1 MSDCETLQDRALED
15 GARGVTET
23 PELREHLAQCTE
35 CQRFLED
42 LETLTGA
49 LQALPLV
56 DAPNDL
62 VERTARQL
70 RSTQAPPVKPARR
83 WGRARYW
90 YSAAASILVMG
101 FAVLLLQQ
109 PQHRQLSTAP
119 ESELSRVLPEG
130 QSVDRL
136 QSPEPATEF
145 AAREA
150 TGKKNAELVAQ
161 LRESERLLGEL
172 SELPADAGSGT
183 VSIAGR
189 LLQGTDTFEGGD
201 DDGLVRKRRANR
213 MLLEGNEQKR
223 DARTAQGFP
232 GARALPEELR
242 DYEFRA
248 EKERTVRR
256 DGDRSAGLATLPA
269 SPPPAVDEAQEE
281 YRKSET
287 SSFSSTA
294 ENLAPAESPAPSKR
308 PHAKDNKGYSEADQ
322 LESAQ
327 QAAAP
332 VVRDLTFAGAAG
344 DSPSDGSERQ
354 GRASARAEQFL
365 TDLERVEGLRFKAA
379 EGYWRNTY
387 VPGDSAMRL
396 LRTRLG
402 LWHKVPGIGDVRL
415 EQAVRANRQPLD
427 VPDNAAMGLYLQADK
442 AAVSGVG
449 RVRLQVGLQGAVRQG
464 ARPTMNLSV
473 LLDLSNNAQQPSP
486 QQVRAIVD
494 ALLGAHQPGDRF
506 SLTVTGADGGLL
518 VDAADFR
525 HGPLQVALA
534 RLFSGEMPAGA
545 QPVSLIDAL
554 QIATVAARSGD
565 DPSAVF
571 GSSLVLLITAGIDD
585 AQLPTLQTIAHRNA
599 VGGIALSVVDTGAGG
614 ALGTGSPALERLVAA
629 GQGQRRAM
637 AQPDDAARVIN
648 AELHAASRAV
658 ARAARLRIRLGPGVQ
673 LIDVLGSERLEEPQ
687 AERVREAERSID
699 QRLARNIGIR
709 ADRGEDED
717 GIQIVIPNFHAGDS
731 HVILLDLLVDGPGT
745 AADVTLRYK
754 DLVHLKNGVARAE
767 LKLPGGDRRPGPL
780 QRNVLKNRVAF
791 ELAQAARDASR
802 LLEQGDAP
810 RAIETLRAMHELLA
824 GLRET
829 VNGWSSDRELL
840 ADARVLADY
849 VAYLQANLQTHPFH
863 QRYLVES
870 LRYMAF
876 RKLTA
881 ANGEPQP

>member
-15 GARGVTET
+15 GARGVSDT
-23 PELREHLAQCTE
+23 PELRAHLAQCTE

-42 LETLTGA
+42 LEKLTGA
-49 LQALPLV
+49 LRSLPVV
-56 DAPNDL
+56 DAPDDL
-62 VERTARQL
+62 VERTAREV
-70 RSTQAPPVKPARR
+70 RNTQAPPVKPARR

-90 YSAAASILVMG
+90 YSAAASLLVMG

-109 PQHRQLSTAP
+109 PQYRQLSTAP
-119 ESELSRVLPEG
+119 ESELGRVLPETL
-130 QSVDRL
+130 SVDRL
-136 QSPEPATEF
+136 QSPEPVAQY

-150 TGKKNAELVAQ
+150 AGKKNAELVAQ
-161 LRESERLLGEL
+161 LRESERLLGQL
-172 SELPADAGSGT
+172 AELPAGSGSAAPDVT
-183 VSIAGR
+183 GR
-189 LLQGTDTFEGGD
+189 FLQGADALEDGD
-201 DDGLVRKRRANR
+201 DDGLVRQRRAKR
-213 MLLEGNEQKR
+213 MLLEGNEQKH

-232 GARALPEELR
+232 GARALPEEFR
-242 DYEFRA
+242 DYER
-248 EKERTVRR
+248 RTEEELVVRR

-269 SPPPAVDEAQEE
+269 SPPPADETLKE
-281 YRKSET
+281 YRKSEA
-287 SSFSSTA
+287 SSVSSST
-294 ENLAPAESPAPSKR
+294 ENLAPTESPAQNKR
-308 PHAKDNKGYSEADQ
+308 PRAKDKMGYSEADQ

-327 QAAAP
+327 QAATP
-332 VVRDLTFAGAAG
+332 VVREPTFAGAAA
-344 DSPSDGSERQ
+344 DSPSVGGEQQ
-354 GRASARAEQFL
+354 GRATRQADRFLAE
-365 TDLERVEGLRFKAA
+365 LERVEGVRFQAA

-402 LWHKVPGIGDVRL
+402 LWHKVPEIGDVSL

-427 VPDNAAMGLYLQADK
+427 VPDNAAVGLYLQADK
-442 AAVSGVG
+442 AAVAGVE

-464 ARPTMNLSV
+464 VRPTMNLSV
-473 LLDLSNNAQQPSP
+473 LLDLSNGAQQPSA

-518 VDAADFR
+518 VDTDDFR
-525 HGPLQVALA
+525 HGPLQVVLA
-534 RLFSGEMPAGA
+534 RLFGGERPAGA
-545 QPVSLIDAL
+545 QTVSLIDAL
-554 QIATVAARSGD
+554 QIATAAARSGD

-585 AQLPTLQTIAHRNA
+585 AQLPALQSIAHRNA

-637 AQPDDAARVIN
+637 TQPDDAARVIN

-673 LIDVLGSERLEEPQ
+673 LVDVLGSERLEEPQ
-687 AERVREAERSID
+687 AERVREAEQSID
-699 QRLARNIGIR
+699 QRLARNLGIR

-745 AADVTLRYK
+745 VADVTLRYK
-754 DLVHLKNGVARAE
+754 DLVHLKNGVARAQ

-791 ELAQAARDASR
+791 ELAQAAREASR
-802 LLEQGDAP
+802 LIEQGDAP
-810 RAIETLRAMHELLA
+810 RAIETLRAMHDLLT
-824 GLRET
+824 GLREA

-881 ANGEPQP
+881 TNGEPQP